1 MTESEIITVPAVIGH
16 RGAAGHAPENTLASL
31 RKAAELGVRWVEFD
45 TKLTRDGA
53 AVLFHDHTLERTTD
67 GRGEVA
73 ETALAD
79 LRERDAG
86 TWFDVDSPGGSRGAF
101 AGERVP
107 TLLDA
112 METLARLGLGAIVE
126 IKPSP
131 GRAAETGRVVAGVL
145 KSSWP
150 ATLPAPLISS
160 FDREALAAALEAA
173 PNIHRALNLLKIPWG
188 WRKQVKALDC
198 RAIHCLERKLT
209 AKRVGAFKDEGLVVR
224 AFTVNDRDRAET
236 LFGWGVHGVISDY
249 PERILASNPSRQ
261 PMV

>member
-1 MTESEIITVPAVIGH
+1 MTASEIISVPAVIGH

-31 RKAAELGVRWVEFD
+31 RKAAERGARWVEFD

-53 AVLFHDHTLERTTD
+53 AVLFHDDTLERTTD
-67 GRGEVA
+67 GHGEVA

-79 LRERDAG
+79 LRELDAG
-86 TWFDVDSPGGSRGAF
+86 TWFDGTF

-112 METLARLGLGAIVE
+112 MATLARLGLGAIVE

-131 GRAAETGRVVAGVL
+131 GREAETGRVVAGVL

-150 ATLPAPLISS
+150 ETLPAPLISS
-160 FDREALAAALEAA
+160 FDPTALGAALDAA
-173 PNIHRALNLLKIPWG
+173 PNIRRALNVFRIPRG
-188 WRKQVKALDC
+188 WRKRAKALNF
-198 RAIHCLERKLT
+198 RAVHCLERNLT
-209 AKRVGAFKDEGLVVR
+209 ARRVRALKDEGMAVR
-224 AFTVNDRDRAET
+224 AFTVNDKARAET
-236 LFGWGVHGVISDY
+236 LFGWGVDGVISDY
-249 PERILASNPSRQ
+249 PDRILANNPSRQ